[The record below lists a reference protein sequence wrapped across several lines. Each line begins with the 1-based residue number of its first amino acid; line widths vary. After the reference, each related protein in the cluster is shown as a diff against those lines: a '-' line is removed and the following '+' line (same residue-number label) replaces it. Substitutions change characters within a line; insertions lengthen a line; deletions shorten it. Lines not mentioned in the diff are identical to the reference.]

1 MVLNDIHGVQLV
13 IEGVAAALRAA
24 REQRG
29 WTREQLADRAGISA
43 AAIAQIES
51 GRRKDV
57 RLNSLTALAA
67 ALEISLD
74 ELTGRSVAPAFA
86 HRALHY
92 SDEDEFLAVTV
103 PFLADGVERS
113 ERPLAVTSPDKVD
126 SLRHRLGRLARHVRF
141 AESSTWYAST
151 GDALGA
157 FREHLN
163 AALVG
168 GAESVRILGE
178 PIWSGGPPASVKAWI
193 RYESLINLVFARS
206 SAIVICPYDA
216 RMTPQA
222 VLASTH
228 RTHPQLVD
236 GDTHRHNPRYTPPDE
251 LLLEP

>member
-1 MVLNDIHGVQLV
+1 MLNDIHGVRLV
-13 IEGVAAALRAA
+13 NEGVAAALRAA

-29 WTREQLADRAGISA
+29 WTRDQLADRAGISA

-74 ELTGRSVAPAFA
+74 ELTGRVAPPTFA

-92 SDEDEFLAVTV
+92 SHEDEFMAVAV
-103 PFLADGVERS
+103 PFLSDGVERG

-126 SLRHRLGRLARHVRF
+126 SLRHRLGRHASRVRF

-157 FREHLN
+157 YREHLN
-163 AALVG
+163 SALVG

-178 PIWSGGPPASVKAWI
+178 PLSSGRSVASVKAWI
-193 RYESLINLVFARS
+193 RYESLINLIFARS
-206 SAIVICPYDA
+206 SAIVMCPYDT
-216 RMTPQA
+216 RQTPRA
-222 VLASTH
+222 VLDSTH

-236 GDTHRHNPRYTPPDE
+236 GDAHVHNPRYTPPVE